1 MDKDKGSTIKNYQ
14 PNEKPIL
21 CSRDL
26 EIHNP
31 CREKHWEITIWLWAE
46 NRNFELHFEPA
57 GGICN
62 ALGGLLLLPKQ
73 ASYKYPPLLCN
84 SYFYKPI

>member
-1 MDKDKGSTIKNYQ
+1 MTKITMDKDKGSTIKNYQ

-46 NRNFELHFEPA
+46 NRSQQE
-57 GGICN
+57 
-62 ALGGLLLLPKQ
+62 
-73 ASYKYPPLLCN
+73 ASVTH
-84 SYFYKPI
+84 